1 MVLKKKQTPFILIS
15 YHGSQFFSKSQI
27 TTQKTVSSFMKA
39 NGSLRFLEYCLNL
52 VFKDYTELVV
62 LSDYDFFPFKKHSN
76 SHCFYKKKPRIIR
89 ESSTR
94 LNTGSYW
101 SWAVIRNGTSSGV
114 LVILSSFFF
123 ICRSSL
129 GCGCIMRNLMVTQI
143 PTKKIQK
150 FIL

>member
-62 LSDYDFFPFKKHSN
+62 LSDYD
-76 SHCFYKKKPRIIR
+76 
-89 ESSTR
+89 
-94 LNTGSYW
+94 
-101 SWAVIRNGTSSGV
+101 
-114 LVILSSFFF
+114 SF
-123 ICRSSL
+123 SL
-129 GCGCIMRNLMVTQI
+129 QRTL
-143 PTKKIQK
+143 
-150 FIL
+150 